1 MRWVVLTKA
10 CISLPECIIDGSS
23 IEDTVTTLAGFI
35 KEGYFTH
42 ISLSEVGPQTIRRA
56 AKVHPIT
63 MVEIEFSL
71 WSTDIQTNGVLDT
84 CKELGIHIAA
94 YSPLGRG
101 ILSGRWTKP
110 EDVPQTLKDQYP
122 RYSDEN
128 FETNVKF
135 VEKIKEIGERNHA
148 TPAQVALKWIVIQ
161 GEGIIIPIPGAT
173 RKDRVLENTEAASLD
188 LSEKE
193 LTEIN
198 HFVEITEVKGGRYAA
213 DHEHMLW
220 G

>member
-1 MRWVVLTKA
+1 M
-10 CISLPECIIDGSS
+10 IIDGSS
-23 IEDTVTTLAGFI
+23 IEDTITTLAGFI

-63 MVEIEFSL
+63 MVEVEFSL
-71 WSTDIQTNGVLDT
+71 WSSDIKTNGVLDA

-101 ILSGRWTKP
+101 ILSGIWRKP
-110 EDVPQTLKDQYP
+110 EDVPETLKKQFP

-135 VEKIKEIGERNHA
+135 VEKIREIGDRKNA
-148 TPAQVALKWIVIQ
+148 TPAQVALKWILTQ

-173 RKDRVLENTEAASLD
+173 RRDRVLENTSAASLE
-188 LSEKE
+188 LSDQE
-193 LTEIN
+193 LAEIN
-198 HFVEITEVKGGRYAA
+198 RFVEITEVKGGRYAP
-213 DHEHMLW
+213 DHEAFLW
-220 G
+220 S